1 MLNREQIMEIIPH
14 RDPFLLIDEVVEM
27 ESGKRVVALKHVRE
41 DEYYFKGHFPGNPVV
56 PGVILVESLA
66 QAGAVCAL
74 SLDKNRGKTA
84 YFAGLNKAKF
94 RKKVTPGMTLRL
106 EVEIIRSLSKIG
118 IGSATAYGTVQGQ
131 LSEHAEYSDRL
142 RCYRL
147 PGNSSRIWISF

>member
-118 IGSATAYGTVQGQ
+118 IGSATAYDEKGDIVCSCEITFAV
-131 LSEHAEYSDRL
+131 E
-142 RCYRL
+142 
-147 PGNSSRIWISF
+147 